1 MLEISGLNE
10 IIRRLGP
17 AATAALLTVSGSAW
31 ALDVS
36 QSAKEVVQRT
46 NAIRMKE
53 GLQSL
58 HESAALQNAARDF
71 ARYMADTG
79 NYGHHA
85 DGRTPEER
93 ASAQGYESCILSENI
108 AYQYRSN
115 GYPSAGALAEAFT
128 RGWMN
133 SPEHRKNMLDPD
145 VTQIGLGIARD
156 KGGRYFA
163 VQIFGRPKEAGI
175 RFAVRNASGKSIEYQ
190 VGARSFSLASRA
202 TRTHFVCRPLEI
214 RFGSSERSFTA
225 RGGIRYT
232 VQPGGTI
239 ELDRALR

>member
-1 MLEISGLNE
+1 MLKISALNE

-17 AATAALLTVSGSAW
+17 AATAVLLMISGNVC

-36 QSAKEVVQRT
+36 QSAKEIVERT
-46 NAIRMKE
+46 NAFRTKK
-53 GLQSL
+53 GLESV
-58 HESAALQNAARDF
+58 HASAALQNAARDF

-163 VQIFGRPKEAGI
+163 VQMFGRPKAAAI

-190 VGARSFSLASRA
+190 AGDRSFSLTSRA
-202 TRTHFVCRPLEI
+202 TRSHLVCRPLEI
-214 RFGSSERSFTA
+214 RFHSSERSFTA
-225 RGGIRYT
+225 RGGTRYT

-239 ELDRALR
+239 ELDRAFR

>member
-1 MLEISGLNE
+1 MNVV
-10 IIRRLGP
+10 RQLGP
-17 AATAALLTVSGSAW
+17 AVTAALLTISGSVW
-31 ALDVS
+31 AIDVS
-36 QSAKEVVQRT
+36 QSAKEVVERT

-53 GLQSL
+53 GLKSL
-58 HESAALQNAARDF
+58 HESAALQNVARDF
-71 ARYMADTG
+71 ARHMADTG

-93 ASAQGYESCILSENI
+93 ASAQGYEYCILSENI

-145 VTQIGLGIARD
+145 VTQIGVGIARD
-156 KGGRYFA
+156 RGGRYFA
-163 VQIFGRPKEAGI
+163 VQMFGRPKAAAI
-175 RFAVRNASGKSIEYQ
+175 RFAVRNASGRSIEYQ
-190 VGARSFSLASRA
+190 AGARRFSLASRT

-214 RFGSSERSFTA
+214 RFDSSERSFTA
-225 RGGIRYT
+225 RGGTRYT

-239 ELDRALR
+239 ELDRAFR